1 MRKQLHGFSVMFL
14 VALVGKI
21 FCLFAAVL
29 FLVLVTV
36 FGHLG
41 LF

>member
-1 MRKQLHGFSVMFL
+1 MFL